1 MTDLFMTFAKM
12 SIGGSVIAVLV
23 ILLRL
28 LLKRAPKWITVLL
41 WGIVAVRLVCPISFE
56 SSVSLMPDVERITV
70 IETAEPETPDK
81 PITEYNGVS
90 SSADI
95 VYTPTDTETR
105 VENGITENRLSQI
118 WLVGIIAM
126 LLYTLISYIK
136 VYRQVET
143 AVKLDGNVFQSE
155 NISSPFVLGVIKPKI
170 YIPYGLEGKSLEYI
184 MFHEKAHIQR
194 RDHWWKPIGFLILT
208 LHWFNPIIWISYI
221 FLCRDIEF
229 ACDEKV
235 VRDMNNDERADYSET
250 LVNCSVRRRMITA
263 CPVAFGESGVK
274 NRVKSVLNYKKPA
287 FWVIVTALL
296 VCAAMAVFFLTNP
309 IAKKE
314 LNSKE
319 LIEEIEDQNGYEIIS
334 QENVEITLSVHNA
347 RLSDAMFT
355 SEGHEFEPR
364 ERIAYQDGT
373 TTVYL
378 KHVMVSNESDDKL
391 YFTFDFDY
399 NLPEDGGA
407 YITPAVISDNG
418 YSTHLTVVDKRL
430 YDSKTVYDNGVLVR
444 GQGPDDL
451 IVFYI
456 ERRALEKLGDYVSF
470 KVGLNKL
477 SYLKDYTREKL
488 DVEEITDDARLVL
501 AVTDYTASDS
511 IVRNCDEGLE
521 VVFDTDNGAYVGV
534 KYQPIGDKWI
544 LAELPVAVYNITD
557 PYVSLTDKFPM
568 VPYYAIDYASEI
580 GSRIFNEKNL
590 SGQAMTGTLTRLE
603 KVTTVTLGETDE
615 AELYYMTYWMA
626 DGLVLPG
633 ETDNYDAED
642 RYFAV
647 YVDRREGGE
656 IIRLGHISG
665 WEFSQEYNNDIMKSR
680 YGNEYNAAA
689 YEMHDKYFDDDVLDE
704 DAILD
709 AYQRATE
716 AAHWFWIGSLSPEV
730 MNGLPVHGVTVGDI
744 GYYKAAKF
752 ETYAELKTYLLG
764 LFSLPIV
771 EEFLLSDRYIE
782 YDGLLYTNTAARG
795 ADISMGRES
804 YKIKQITDTKY
815 ELEVKV
821 EVLGGWDDL
830 TVIDYE
836 TFIFIYEN
844 GVFTT
849 FPSIR

>member
-1 MTDLFMTFAKM
+1 MTDLFITFAKM

-23 ILLRL
+23 LLLRL
-28 LLKRAPKWITVLL
+28 LLKSAPKWITVLL
-41 WGIVAVRLVCPISFE
+41 WGFVAIRLVCPISFE
-56 SSVSLMPDVERITV
+56 SSVSLMPDVERISV
-70 IETAEPETPDK
+70 IETVETGTSEITQPEHV
-81 PITEYNGVS
+81 EVS

-95 VYTPTDTETR
+95 VYTPTDTATR
-105 VENGITENRLSQI
+105 VEKGITENRLSQV

-126 LLYTLISYIK
+126 LLYTLISFIR

-184 MFHEKAHIQR
+184 IFHEKAHIHR

-235 VRDMNNDERADYSET
+235 VRDMNRDERADYSET

-287 FWVIVTALL
+287 FWVIVIALL
-296 VCAAMAVFFLTNP
+296 VCVATAVFFLTNP
-309 IAKKE
+309 IAEKE
-314 LNSKE
+314 SDSKE
-319 LIEEIEDQNGYEIIS
+319 LIEEIEDRNGYEIIS

-355 SEGHEFEPR
+355 SEGHEFEPH
-364 ERIAYQDGT
+364 ERIAYQDST

-378 KHVMVSNESDDKL
+378 KHVMVSNESEDKL

-399 NLPEDGGA
+399 NLPEDGGV
-407 YITPAVISDNG
+407 YISPMVISDKG
-418 YSTHLTVVDKRL
+418 YSTHLSIIDKRL
-430 YDSKTVYDNGVLVR
+430 YDSETVYDNGVLVR
-444 GQGPDDL
+444 GQGPNDL

-477 SYLKDYTREKL
+477 TYLKDYERREL
-488 DVEEITDDARLVL
+488 SEGNLVEDARRV
-501 AVTDYTASDS
+501 ASVTGYNVTDS

-521 VVFDTDNGAYVGV
+521 VVFESDVYVGV
-534 KYQPIGDKWI
+534 KYKPIGDKWI
-544 LAELPVAVYNITD
+544 LADVPVSIYNPTD
-557 PYVSLTDKFPM
+557 PYVSLADKFPM
-568 VPYYAIDYASEI
+568 IRDYAISYASDI
-580 GSRIFNEKNL
+580 GSRIFNEKNP
-590 SGQAMTGTLTRLE
+590 SGKSMTGTLTRLE
-603 KVTTVTLGETDE
+603 KLATVTLGETDE
-615 AELYYMTYWMA
+615 AELYYMTYWTA
-626 DGLVLPG
+626 DGLVSPG
-633 ETDNYDAED
+633 ETKDYDLED

-647 YVDRREGGE
+647 YVDKREGGE
-656 IIRLGHISG
+656 IIRLGHVSG

-704 DAILD
+704 DTILD

-730 MNGLPVHGVTVGDI
+730 MNGRPVHGVTVGDI
-744 GYYKAAKF
+744 DYYKAAKF

-804 YKIKQITDTKY
+804 YKIKQITETKY

>member
-1 MTDLFMTFAKM
+1 
-12 SIGGSVIAVLV
+12 
-23 ILLRL
+23 
-28 LLKRAPKWITVLL
+28 L
-41 WGIVAVRLVCPISFE
+41 WGFVAVRLVCPISFE

-70 IETAEPETPDK
+70 IETAETETSEITQPEHV
-81 PITEYNGVS
+81 EVS

-95 VYTPTDTETR
+95 VYTPTDTATR
-105 VENGITENRLSQI
+105 VEKGITENRLSQV
-118 WLVGIIAM
+118 WLVGIIVM
-126 LLYTLISYIK
+126 LLYTLISYIR

-184 MFHEKAHIQR
+184 ISHERAHVCR
-194 RDHWWKPIGFLILT
+194 YDHWWKPIGFLILT

-229 ACDEKV
+229 ACDERV
-235 VRDMNNDERADYSET
+235 VGNMSSDERADYSET
-250 LVNCSVRRRMITA
+250 LVNCSVKRRMISA

-274 NRVKSVLNYKKPA
+274 SRIKSVLNYKKPA
-287 FWVIVTALL
+287 FWVIVIALL
-296 VCAAMAVFFLTNP
+296 VCAATAVFFLTNP
-309 IAKKE
+309 ISEKE

-319 LIEEIEDQNGYEIIS
+319 LVEKIEDRNGYEIIS

-347 RLSDAMFT
+347 RLSDEMFT
-355 SEGHEFEPR
+355 SEGYEFEPH
-364 ERIAYQDGT
+364 ERIAYQDST

-378 KHVMVSNESDDKL
+378 KHVMVSNESEDKL

-399 NLPEDGGA
+399 NLPEDGGV
-407 YITPAVISDNG
+407 YISPMVISDKG
-418 YSTHLTVVDKRL
+418 YSTHLSIIDKRL
-430 YDSKTVYDNGVLVR
+430 YDSETVYDNGVLVR

-477 SYLKDYTREKL
+477 TYLKDYERGEL
-488 DVEEITDDARLVL
+488 LVNGITEDARRVSE
-501 AVTDYTASDS
+501 ATGYNVTDS

-521 VVFDTDNGAYVGV
+521 VVFETDDNVYVGI
-534 KYQPIGDKWI
+534 KYQPTGDKWI
-544 LAELPVAVYNITD
+544 LADAPLSIYNPTD
-557 PYVSLTDKFPM
+557 PYVSLADKFPM

-580 GSRIFNEKNL
+580 GNRIFNEKNL

-603 KVTTVTLGETDE
+603 KLATVTLGETDE
-615 AELYYMTYWMA
+615 AELYYMTYWTA
-626 DGLVLPG
+626 DGLVSPG
-633 ETDNYDAED
+633 ETKDYDLED
-642 RYFAV
+642 RYFAM

-656 IIRLGHISG
+656 IIRLGYISG
-665 WEFSQEYNNDIMKSR
+665 WEFSQEYNNGIMKSR

-704 DAILD
+704 DTILD
-709 AYQRATE
+709 AYQKATE

-730 MNGLPVHGVTVGDI
+730 MNGRPVHGVTVGDI
-744 GYYKAAKF
+744 VYYKAAKF